1 MISCDLYRCMH
12 CFFNDFQSALDL
24 RLKDNDKPLEIEK
37 FFDIEKQI
45 EETATE
51 KNWNEM
57 SSQFWLLRTW
67 NLIKTIEEPISA

>member
-1 MISCDLYRCMH
+1 LE
-12 CFFNDFQSALDL
+12 L

-37 FFDIEKQI
+37 FFDIEKPI

-67 NLIKTIEEPISA
+67 NLIKTIEEPILRRLSKVILRNCGTNF